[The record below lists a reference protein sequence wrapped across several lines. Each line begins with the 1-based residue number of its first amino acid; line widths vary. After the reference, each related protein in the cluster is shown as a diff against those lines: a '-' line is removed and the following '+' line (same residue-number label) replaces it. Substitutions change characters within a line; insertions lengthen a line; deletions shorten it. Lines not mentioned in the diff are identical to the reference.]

1 MMTKNSTCVCPMTS
15 DQISYGVAT
24 PLTITVRAL
33 RAQHEGAEMLVQLL
47 LENGEHQ
54 EQKSLVITTEQYCDF
69 NIARGPISEEV
80 YEQLEE
86 AAELCRA
93 LRSGESL
100 LSYGA
105 NSVQALTRKLVGKGY
120 SREVAAAAAERLAGY
135 GLIDEERDMKRE
147 VEKCLRRLWGS
158 KRISAHLW
166 SKGYAAETMQELPE
180 LLEDIDFSQNCAALI
195 QKHYGTV
202 PTDADEHRRMIA
214 SLSRYGYSIAEIREA
229 IRLLREQN

>member
-1 MMTKNSTCVCPMTS
+1 MTLEK
-15 DQISYGVAT
+15 ISYGT
-24 PLTITVRAL
+24 TNPLTITVRAL

-54 EQKSLVITTEQYCDF
+54 EQKSLVITTEQYCEF
-69 NIARGPISEEV
+69 NLTRGPITEEL
-80 YEQLEE
+80 YEQIEE

-120 SREVAAAAAERLAGY
+120 KREVAAQAAERLAGY
-135 GLIDEERDMKRE
+135 GLIDEERDMLRE
-147 VEKCLRRLWGS
+147 VEKCLRKLWGS

-166 SKGYAAETMQELPE
+166 SKGYATETMQGLST
-180 LLEDIDFSQNCAALI
+180 LLEDVDFSQNCAALI
-195 QKHYGTV
+195 KKHYGEV
-202 PTDADEHRRMIA
+202 PTDADENRRMIA
-214 SLSRYGYSIAEIREA
+214 SLSRYGYSIGEIREA
-229 IRLLREQN
+229 IRLLRE

>member
-1 MMTKNSTCVCPMTS
+1 MTG
-15 DQISYGVAT
+15 DQISYGIST

-54 EQKSLVITTEQYCDF
+54 EQKSLVITTEQYCEF
-69 NIARGPISEEV
+69 NLTRGPITEET

-105 NSVQALTRKLVGKGY
+105 NSVQALTRKLSGKGY
-120 SREVAAAAAERLAGY
+120 KREIAAIAAERLAGY
-135 GLIDEERDMKRE
+135 GLIDEERDMQRE
-147 VEKCLRRLWGS
+147 VEKCLRKLWGA

-166 SKGYAAETMQELPE
+166 SKGYASETMQGLSD
-180 LLEDIDFSQNCAALI
+180 LLENVDFSKNCAALI
-195 QKHYGTV
+195 QKHYGEV
-202 PTDADEHRRMIA
+202 PTDVDEHRRMIA
-214 SLSRYGYSIAEIREA
+214 SLSRYGYSIGEIREA
-229 IRLLREQN
+229 IRLLGE

>member
-1 MMTKNSTCVCPMTS
+1 MTVEH
-15 DQISYGVAT
+15 ISYGVT
-24 PLTITVRAL
+24 SPLSITIRAL

-54 EQKSLVITTEQYCDF
+54 EQKSLVITTEQYCNF
-69 NIARGPISEEV
+69 NLTRGPITEEV
-80 YEQLEE
+80 YEQIEE

-120 SREVAAAAAERLAGY
+120 GREIAAMAAERLAGY

-147 VEKCLRRLWGS
+147 VEKCLRKLWGS

-166 SKGYAAETMQELPE
+166 GKGYATETMQGLPE
-180 LLEDIDFSQNCAALI
+180 LFQEVDFSQNCALLI
-195 QKHYGTV
+195 QKHYGEV
-202 PTDADEHRRMIA
+202 PTDADEHRRMVA
-214 SLSRYGYSIAEIREA
+214 SLSRYGYSIGEIREA
-229 IRLLREQN
+229 IRLLKE

>member
-1 MMTKNSTCVCPMTS
+1 MTVE
-15 DQISYGVAT
+15 QISFGIAN
-24 PLTITVRAL
+24 PLTITIRAL

-54 EQKSLVITTEQYCDF
+54 EQKSLVITTEQYCAF
-69 NIARGPISEEV
+69 NLTRGPITEEL
-80 YEQLEE
+80 YEQIEE

-120 SREVAAAAAERLAGY
+120 NREVAAIAAERLAGY

-147 VEKCLRRLWGS
+147 VEKCLRKFWGS

-166 SKGYAAETMQELPE
+166 SKGYASETMQGLPE
-180 LLEDIDFSQNCAALI
+180 LLEDVDFPQNCAALI
-195 QKHYGTV
+195 KKHYGEV
-202 PTDADEHRRMIA
+202 PHDADEHRRMIA
-214 SLSRYGYSIAEIREA
+214 SLSRYGYSIGEIREA
-229 IRLLREQN
+229 IRLLQK

>member
-1 MMTKNSTCVCPMTS
+1 MTFE
-15 DQISYGVAT
+15 QISYGT
-24 PLTITVRAL
+24 SSPLTITVRAL

-54 EQKSLVITTEQYCDF
+54 EQKSLVITTEQYCEF
-69 NIARGPISEEV
+69 NLTRGPISEEL
-80 YEQLEE
+80 YEQIEE

-120 SREVAAAAAERLAGY
+120 NREVAAQAAERLAGY
-135 GLIDEERDMKRE
+135 GLIDEERDMQRE
-147 VEKCLRRLWGS
+147 VEKCLRKLWGS

-166 SKGYAAETMQELPE
+166 SKGYAAETMRGLSN
-180 LLEDIDFSQNCAALI
+180 LLVDIDFSENCAALI
-195 QKHYGTV
+195 KKHYGEI
-202 PTDADEHRRMIA
+202 PRDADEHRRMIA
-214 SLSRYGYSIAEIREA
+214 SLSRYGYSIGEIREA
-229 IRLLREQN
+229 IRLLK

>member
-1 MMTKNSTCVCPMTS
+1 MTS
-15 DQISYGVAT
+15 DQISYGVAS

-54 EQKSLVITTEQYCDF
+54 EQKSLVITTEQYCEF
-69 NIARGPISEEV
+69 KLTRGLISEEV

-105 NSVQALTRKLVGKGY
+105 NSVQALTRKLIGKGY
-120 SREVAAAAAERLAGY
+120 KREVAAQAAERLAIPQSDY
-135 GLIDEERDMKRE
+135 LQLHHNVQSKQLWLPDVQQQLRHIFLPD
-147 VEKCLRRLWGS
+147 LPRRL
-158 KRISAHLW
+158 
-166 SKGYAAETMQELPE
+166 
-180 LLEDIDFSQNCAALI
+180 
-195 QKHYGTV
+195 
-202 PTDADEHRRMIA
+202 
-214 SLSRYGYSIAEIREA
+214 
-229 IRLLREQN
+229 

>member
-1 MMTKNSTCVCPMTS
+1 MTIN
-15 DQISYGVAT
+15 QISYGVT
-24 PLTITVRAL
+24 SPLTITIRAL
-33 RAQHEGAEMLVQLL
+33 RAQHDGAEMLVQLL

-54 EQKSLVITTEQYCDF
+54 EQKSLVITTEQYCEF
-69 NIARGPISEEV
+69 NLMRGPITEEV
-80 YEQLEE
+80 YEKLEQ

-120 SREVAAAAAERLAGY
+120 QREVAVLAAERLADY

-147 VEKCLRRLWGS
+147 VEKCLRKLWGT
-158 KRISAHLW
+158 KRISTHLW
-166 SKGYAAETMQELPE
+166 SKGYASETMQGLSE
-180 LLEDIDFSQNCAALI
+180 LLEDVDFAQNCAALI
-195 QKHYGTV
+195 QKHYGEI

-214 SLSRYGYSIAEIREA
+214 SLSRYGYSIGEIREA
-229 IRLLREQN
+229 IRLLRE

>member
-1 MMTKNSTCVCPMTS
+1 MTLEK
-15 DQISYGVAT
+15 ISYGT
-24 PLTITVRAL
+24 TNPLTITVRAL

-54 EQKSLVITTEQYCDF
+54 EQKSLVITTEQYCEF
-69 NIARGPISEEV
+69 NLTRGPITEEL
-80 YEQLEE
+80 YEQIEE

-120 SREVAAAAAERLAGY
+120 KREVAAQAAERLAGY
-135 GLIDEERDMKRE
+135 GLIDEKRDMQRE
-147 VEKCLRRLWGS
+147 VEKCLRKLWGS

-166 SKGYAAETMQELPE
+166 SKGYATETMQGLST
-180 LLEDIDFSQNCAALI
+180 LLEDVDFSQNCAALI
-195 QKHYGTV
+195 KKHYGEV
-202 PTDADEHRRMIA
+202 PTDADENRRMIA
-214 SLSRYGYSIAEIREA
+214 SLSRYGYSIGEIREA
-229 IRLLREQN
+229 IRLLRE

>member
-1 MMTKNSTCVCPMTS
+1 MTI
-15 DQISYGVAT
+15 DQISFGVAN

-54 EQKSLVITTEQYCDF
+54 EQKSLVITTEQYCEF
-69 NIARGPISEEV
+69 NLTRGPITEET
-80 YEQLEE
+80 YERLEE
-86 AAELCRA
+86 AAELCHA

-105 NSVQALTRKLVGKGY
+105 NSVQTLTRKLVGKGY
-120 SREVAAAAAERLAGY
+120 KREVAAMAAERLAGY
-135 GLIDEERDMKRE
+135 GLINEERDMKSE
-147 VEKCLRRLWGS
+147 VEKCLRKLWGS

-166 SKGYAAETMQELPE
+166 SRGYATETMQGLSN
-180 LLEDIDFSQNCAALI
+180 LLADIDFAQNCAALI
-195 QKHYGTV
+195 QKHYGEV

-214 SLSRYGYSIAEIREA
+214 SLSRYGYSIGEIRDA
-229 IRLLREQN
+229 IRLLHE

>member
-54 EQKSLVITTEQYCDF
+54 EQKSLVITTEQYCEF

-120 SREVAAAAAERLAGY
+120 SREVAAVAAERLAGY

-147 VEKCLRRLWGS
+147 VEKCLRKLWGG

>member
-1 MMTKNSTCVCPMTS
+1 MTLEK
-15 DQISYGVAT
+15 ISYGT
-24 PLTITVRAL
+24 TNPLTITVRAL

-54 EQKSLVITTEQYCDF
+54 EQKSLVITTEQYCEF
-69 NIARGPISEEV
+69 NLTRGPISEEL
-80 YEQLEE
+80 YEQIEE

-120 SREVAAAAAERLAGY
+120 NREVAAQAAERLAGY
-135 GLIDEERDMKRE
+135 GLIDEERDMQRE
-147 VEKCLRRLWGS
+147 VEKCLRKLWGS

-166 SKGYAAETMQELPE
+166 SKGYAAETMQGLPT
-180 LLEDIDFSQNCAALI
+180 LLEDVDFSQNCAALI
-195 QKHYGTV
+195 KKHYGEV
-202 PTDADEHRRMIA
+202 PTDADENRRMIA
-214 SLSRYGYSIAEIREA
+214 SLSRYGYSIGEIRDA
-229 IRLLREQN
+229 IRLLWE

>member
-1 MMTKNSTCVCPMTS
+1 MTFE
-15 DQISYGVAT
+15 QISYGT
-24 PLTITVRAL
+24 SSPLTITVRAL

-54 EQKSLVITTEQYCDF
+54 EQKSLVITTEQYCEF
-69 NIARGPISEEV
+69 NLTRGPISEEL
-80 YEQLEE
+80 YEQIEE

-120 SREVAAAAAERLAGY
+120 NREVAAQAAERLAGY
-135 GLIDEERDMKRE
+135 GLIDEERDMQRE
-147 VEKCLRRLWGS
+147 VEKCLRKLWGS

-166 SKGYAAETMQELPE
+166 SKGYAAETMRGLSD
-180 LLEDIDFSQNCAALI
+180 LLVDIDFSENCAALI
-195 QKHYGTV
+195 KKHYGEV
-202 PTDADEHRRMIA
+202 PRDADEHRRMIA
-214 SLSRYGYSIAEIREA
+214 SLSRYGYSIGEIRDA
-229 IRLLREQN
+229 IRLLQS

>member
-1 MMTKNSTCVCPMTS
+1 MTINNPTAYCVTNPF
-15 DQISYGVAT
+15 
-24 PLTITVRAL
+24 TITIRAL

-69 NIARGPISEEV
+69 NLTRGPISEET
-80 YEQLEE
+80 YEKIEE

-105 NSVQALTRKLVGKGY
+105 NSVQALTRKLIGKGY
-120 SREVAAAAAERLAGY
+120 NREVAAQAAERLAGY
-135 GLIDEERDMKRE
+135 GLIDEERDMQRE
-147 VEKCLRRLWGS
+147 VEKCLRKLWGS

-166 SKGYAAETMQELPE
+166 SKGYATETMQVLPS
-180 LLEDIDFSQNCAALI
+180 LLADVDFSQNCAALI
-195 QKHYGTV
+195 KKHYGSV
-202 PTDADEHRRMIA
+202 PSDADDHRRMIA
-214 SLSRYGYSIAEIREA
+214 SLSRYGYSIGEIREA
-229 IRLLREQN
+229 IHSLKE

>member
-1 MMTKNSTCVCPMTS
+1 MTLEN
-15 DQISYGVAT
+15 ISYGIT
-24 PLTITVRAL
+24 SPLTITVRAL
-33 RAQHEGAEMLVQLL
+33 RVQHEGAEMLVQLL

-54 EQKSLVITTEQYCDF
+54 EQKSLVITTEQYCEF
-69 NIARGPISEEV
+69 NLTRGPITEEV
-80 YEQLEE
+80 YEKIEE

-120 SREVAAAAAERLAGY
+120 KRDVAAEAAERLAGY

-147 VEKCLRRLWGS
+147 VEKCLRKLWGS

-166 SKGYAAETMQELPE
+166 SKGYAAETMQGLSE
-180 LLEDIDFSQNCAALI
+180 LLAEVNFAQNCAALI
-195 QKHYGTV
+195 KKHYGEV

-214 SLSRYGYSIAEIREA
+214 SLSRYGYSIGEIREG
-229 IRLLREQN
+229 IRLLRE

>member
-1 MMTKNSTCVCPMTS
+1 MTLE
-15 DQISYGVAT
+15 QISYGTAT
-24 PLTITVRAL
+24 PLTITIRAL
-33 RAQHEGAEMLVQLL
+33 LAQHEGAEMLVQLL

-54 EQKSLVITTEQYCDF
+54 EQKSLVITTEQYCEF
-69 NIARGPISEEV
+69 NLTRGPISEET
-80 YEQLEE
+80 YERIEE

-120 SREVAAAAAERLAGY
+120 NREVAAQAAERLAGY

-147 VEKCLRRLWGS
+147 VEKCLRKLWGS

-166 SKGYAAETMQELPE
+166 SKGYAAETMRGLSE

-195 QKHYGTV
+195 KKHYGEV

-214 SLSRYGYSIAEIREA
+214 SLSRYGYSIGEIREA
-229 IRLLREQN
+229 IRHLHS

>member
-1 MMTKNSTCVCPMTS
+1 MTLEK
-15 DQISYGVAT
+15 ISYGT
-24 PLTITVRAL
+24 TNPLTITVRAL

-54 EQKSLVITTEQYCDF
+54 EQKSLVITTEQYCEF
-69 NIARGPISEEV
+69 NLTRGPISEEL
-80 YEQLEE
+80 YEQIEE

-120 SREVAAAAAERLAGY
+120 NREVAAQAAERLAGY
-135 GLIDEERDMKRE
+135 GLIDEERDMQRE
-147 VEKCLRRLWGS
+147 VEKCLRKLWGS

-166 SKGYAAETMQELPE
+166 SKGYAAETMQGLPT
-180 LLEDIDFSQNCAALI
+180 LLEDVDFSQNCAALI
-195 QKHYGTV
+195 KKHYGEV
-202 PTDADEHRRMIA
+202 PTDADENRRMIT
-214 SLSRYGYSIAEIREA
+214 SLSRYGYSIGEIRDA
-229 IRLLREQN
+229 IRLLRE

>member
-1 MMTKNSTCVCPMTS
+1 MTIEN
-15 DQISYGVAT
+15 ISYGVT
-24 PLTITVRAL
+24 SPLTITIRAL

-54 EQKSLVITTEQYCDF
+54 EQKSLVITTEQYCEF
-69 NIARGPISEEV
+69 NLTRGPIDEET
-80 YEQLEE
+80 YEKIEE

-105 NSVQALTRKLVGKGY
+105 NSVQALTRKLIGKGY
-120 SREVAAAAAERLAGY
+120 NREVAAQAAERLEGY
-135 GLIDEERDMKRE
+135 GLIDEERDMRRE
-147 VEKCLRRLWGS
+147 VEKCLRKLWGS

-166 SKGYAAETMQELPE
+166 SKGYAQETMHSLSD
-180 LLEDIDFSQNCAALI
+180 LLSEVDFSQNCATLI
-195 QKHYGTV
+195 KKHYGEV

-214 SLSRYGYSIAEIREA
+214 SLSRYGYSIGEIREA
-229 IRLLREQN
+229 IRLLCQ

>member
-1 MMTKNSTCVCPMTS
+1 MTV
-15 DQISYGVAT
+15 DQISFGVAN
-24 PLTITVRAL
+24 PLTITIRAL

-54 EQKSLVITTEQYCDF
+54 EQKSLVITTEQYCEF
-69 NIARGPISEEV
+69 NLTKGIIDEET
-80 YEQLEE
+80 YERIEE

-120 SREVAAAAAERLAGY
+120 RRDVAAQAAERLANY
-135 GLIDEERDMKRE
+135 GLIDEARDMERE
-147 VEKCLRRLWGS
+147 VEKCLRKLWGA

-166 SKGYAAETMQELPE
+166 GKGYAQETMQGLSD
-180 LLEDIDFSQNCAALI
+180 LLQDVDFSQNCAGLI
-195 QKHYGTV
+195 KKHYGEV
-202 PTDADEHRRMIA
+202 PIDADEHRRMIA
-214 SLSRYGYSIAEIREA
+214 SLSRYGYSIGEIREA
-229 IRLLREQN
+229 IRLLRQ

>member
-1 MMTKNSTCVCPMTS
+1 MTS
-15 DQISYGVAT
+15 EQISRGVAN
-24 PLTITVRAL
+24 PLSITVRAL

-54 EQKSLVITTEQYCDF
+54 EQKSLVITTEQYCEF
-69 NIARGPISEEV
+69 NLTRGPITEET

-105 NSVQALTRKLVGKGY
+105 NSVQALTRKLIGKGY
-120 SREVAAAAAERLAGY
+120 NREVAALAAERLAGY

-147 VEKCLRRLWGS
+147 VEKCLRKLWGT
-158 KRISAHLW
+158 KRIGAHLW
-166 SKGYAAETMQELPE
+166 SKGYAVQTMQGLAE
-180 LLEDIDFSQNCAALI
+180 LLAEVDFSANCAALI
-195 QKHYGTV
+195 QKHYGEV

-214 SLSRYGYSIAEIREA
+214 SLSRYGYSIGEIREA
-229 IRLLREQN
+229 IRLLRP

>member
-1 MMTKNSTCVCPMTS
+1 MTAE
-15 DQISYGVAT
+15 QISYGIAN
-24 PLTITVRAL
+24 PLTITIRAL

-54 EQKSLVITTEQYCDF
+54 EQKSLVITTEQYCEF
-69 NIARGPISEEV
+69 NLVRGPISEEV
-80 YEQLEE
+80 YERIEE

-120 SREVAAAAAERLAGY
+120 GREVAAMAAERLAGY

-147 VEKCLRRLWGS
+147 VEKCLRKLWGP

-166 SKGYAAETMQELPE
+166 SKGYATETMQGLPE
-180 LLEDIDFSQNCAALI
+180 LFQEVDFLQNCASLI
-195 QKHYGTV
+195 QKHYGEV
-202 PTDADEHRRMIA
+202 PSDADEHRRMVA
-214 SLSRYGYSIAEIREA
+214 SLSRYGYSIGEIREA
-229 IRLLREQN
+229 IRLLKE

>member
-1 MMTKNSTCVCPMTS
+1 MTG
-15 DQISYGVAT
+15 DQISYGISI

-54 EQKSLVITTEQYCDF
+54 EQKSLVITTEQYCEF
-69 NIARGPISEEV
+69 NLTRGPITEET

-105 NSVQALTRKLVGKGY
+105 NSVQALTRKLIGKGY
-120 SREVAAAAAERLAGY
+120 KREIAAIAAERLAGY
-135 GLIDEERDMKRE
+135 GLIDEERDMQRE
-147 VEKCLRRLWGS
+147 VEKCLRKLWGA

-166 SKGYAAETMQELPE
+166 SKGYASETMQGLSD
-180 LLEDIDFSQNCAALI
+180 LLENVDFSKNCAALI
-195 QKHYGTV
+195 QKHYGEA
-202 PTDADEHRRMIA
+202 PTDVDEHRRMIA
-214 SLSRYGYSIAEIREA
+214 SLSRYGYSIGEIREA
-229 IRLLREQN
+229 IRLLGE

>member
-1 MMTKNSTCVCPMTS
+1 MTFE
-15 DQISYGVAT
+15 QISYGTAT
-24 PLTITVRAL
+24 PLSITIRAL

-54 EQKSLVITTEQYCDF
+54 EQKSLVITTEQYCEF
-69 NIARGPISEEV
+69 NLTRGPISEET
-80 YEQLEE
+80 YERIEE

-120 SREVAAAAAERLAGY
+120 NREVAATAAERLAGY

-147 VEKCLRRLWGS
+147 VEKCLRKLWGS

-166 SKGYAAETMQELPE
+166 SKGYAAETMRGLSE

-195 QKHYGTV
+195 KKHYGEV

-214 SLSRYGYSIAEIREA
+214 SLSRYGYSIGEIREA
-229 IRLLREQN
+229 IRHLHS

>member
-1 MMTKNSTCVCPMTS
+1 MTFE
-15 DQISYGVAT
+15 QISYGTAS
-24 PLTITVRAL
+24 PLTITIRAL

-54 EQKSLVITTEQYCDF
+54 EQKSLVITTEQYCEF
-69 NIARGPISEEV
+69 NLMRGPISEET
-80 YEQLEE
+80 YEKIEE

-120 SREVAAAAAERLAGY
+120 NREVAATAAERLAGY

-147 VEKCLRRLWGS
+147 VEKCLRKLWGS

-166 SKGYAAETMQELPE
+166 SKGYAAETMRGLSD
-180 LLEDIDFSQNCAALI
+180 LLVDTDFSENCAALI
-195 QKHYGTV
+195 KKHYGEV

-214 SLSRYGYSIAEIREA
+214 SLSRYGYSIGEIREA
-229 IRLLREQN
+229 IRHLHE

>member
-1 MMTKNSTCVCPMTS
+1 MTLEK
-15 DQISYGVAT
+15 ISYGT
-24 PLTITVRAL
+24 TNPLTITVRAL

-54 EQKSLVITTEQYCDF
+54 EQKSLVITTEQYCEF
-69 NIARGPISEEV
+69 NLTRGPISEEL
-80 YEQLEE
+80 YEQIEE

-120 SREVAAAAAERLAGY
+120 NREVAAQAAERLAGY
-135 GLIDEERDMKRE
+135 GLIDEERDMQRE
-147 VEKCLRRLWGS
+147 VEKCLRKLWGG

-166 SKGYAAETMQELPE
+166 SKGYAAETMQGLPT
-180 LLEDIDFSQNCAALI
+180 LLEDVDFSQNCAALI
-195 QKHYGTV
+195 KKHYGEV
-202 PTDADEHRRMIA
+202 PTDADENRRMIA
-214 SLSRYGYSIAEIREA
+214 SLSRYGYSIGEIRDA
-229 IRLLREQN
+229 IRLLRE

>member
-1 MMTKNSTCVCPMTS
+1 MTINE
-15 DQISYGVAT
+15 ISYGVT
-24 PLTITVRAL
+24 SPLTITIRAL
-33 RAQHEGAEMLVQLL
+33 RAQHDGAEMLVQLL

-54 EQKSLVITTEQYCDF
+54 EQKSLVITTEQYCEF
-69 NIARGPISEEV
+69 NLTRGPISEET
-80 YEQLEE
+80 YEKIEE

-105 NSVQALTRKLVGKGY
+105 NSVQALTRKLIGKGY
-120 SREVAAAAAERLAGY
+120 GREVAAHAAERLAGY

-147 VEKCLRRLWGS
+147 VEKCLRKLWGA

-166 SKGYAAETMQELPE
+166 SKGYAAETMQGFSD
-180 LLEDIDFSQNCAALI
+180 LLTDVDFAQSCAALI
-195 QKHYGTV
+195 QKHYGEI

-214 SLSRYGYSIAEIREA
+214 SLSRYGYSIGEIREA
-229 IRLLREQN
+229 IRLLRQ

>member
-1 MMTKNSTCVCPMTS
+1 MTS
-15 DQISYGVAT
+15 EQISRGVAN
-24 PLTITVRAL
+24 PLSITVRAL

-54 EQKSLVITTEQYCDF
+54 EQKSLVITTEQYCEF
-69 NIARGPISEEV
+69 NLTRGPITEET

-105 NSVQALTRKLVGKGY
+105 NSVQALTRKLIGKGY
-120 SREVAAAAAERLAGY
+120 NREVAALAAERLAGY

-147 VEKCLRRLWGS
+147 VEKCLRKLWGT
-158 KRISAHLW
+158 KRIGAHLW
-166 SKGYAAETMQELPE
+166 SKGYAAQTMQGLAE
-180 LLEDIDFSQNCAALI
+180 LLAEVDFSANCAALI
-195 QKHYGTV
+195 QKHYGEV

-214 SLSRYGYSIAEIREA
+214 SLSRYGYSIGEIREA
-229 IRLLREQN
+229 IRLLRP

>member
-1 MMTKNSTCVCPMTS
+1 MTFE
-15 DQISYGVAT
+15 QISYGTAT
-24 PLTITVRAL
+24 PLTITIRAL

-54 EQKSLVITTEQYCDF
+54 EQKSLVITTEQYCEF
-69 NIARGPISEEV
+69 NLTRGPISEET
-80 YEQLEE
+80 YERIEE

-120 SREVAAAAAERLAGY
+120 NREVAATAAERLAGY

-147 VEKCLRRLWGS
+147 VEKCLRKLWGS

-166 SKGYAAETMQELPE
+166 SKGYAAETMRGLSD

-195 QKHYGTV
+195 KKHYGEV

-214 SLSRYGYSIAEIREA
+214 SLSRYGYSIGEIREA
-229 IRLLREQN
+229 IRHLHS

>member
-1 MMTKNSTCVCPMTS
+1 MTS
-15 DQISYGVAT
+15 DQISYGVIN
-24 PLTITVRAL
+24 PLTITIRAL

-54 EQKSLVITTEQYCDF
+54 EQKSLVITTEQYCEF
-69 NIARGPISEEV
+69 NLTRGPINEET
-80 YEQLEE
+80 YEKIEE

-120 SREVAAAAAERLAGY
+120 KREVAAAAAERLAGY

-147 VEKCLRRLWGS
+147 VEKCLRKLWGS

-166 SKGYAAETMQELPE
+166 NKGYAPETMQGLSE
-180 LLEDIDFSQNCAALI
+180 LLDDIDFSQHCAVLI
-195 QKHYGTV
+195 QKHYGEV
-202 PTDADEHRRMIA
+202 PTDVDEHRRMIA
-214 SLSRYGYSIAEIREA
+214 SLSRYGYSIGEIREA
-229 IRLLREQN
+229 IRLLREQK

>member
-1 MMTKNSTCVCPMTS
+1 MTLEK
-15 DQISYGVAT
+15 ISYGT
-24 PLTITVRAL
+24 TNPLTITVRAL

-54 EQKSLVITTEQYCDF
+54 EQKSLVITTEQYCEF
-69 NIARGPISEEV
+69 NLTRGPISEEL
-80 YEQLEE
+80 YEQIEE

-120 SREVAAAAAERLAGY
+120 NREVAAQAAERLAGY
-135 GLIDEERDMKRE
+135 GLIDEERDMQRE
-147 VEKCLRRLWGS
+147 VEKCLRKLWGS

-166 SKGYAAETMQELPE
+166 SKGYAAETMQGLPT
-180 LLEDIDFSQNCAALI
+180 LLEDVDFSQNCAALI
-195 QKHYGTV
+195 KKHYGEV
-202 PTDADEHRRMIA
+202 PTDTDENRRMIA
-214 SLSRYGYSIAEIREA
+214 SLSRYGYSIGEIRDA
-229 IRLLREQN
+229 IRLLRE

>member
-1 MMTKNSTCVCPMTS
+1 MTLEK
-15 DQISYGVAT
+15 ISYGT
-24 PLTITVRAL
+24 TNPLTITVRAL

-54 EQKSLVITTEQYCDF
+54 EQKSLVITTEQYCEF
-69 NIARGPISEEV
+69 NLTRGQISEEL
-80 YEQLEE
+80 YEQIEE

-120 SREVAAAAAERLAGY
+120 NREVAAQAAERLAGY
-135 GLIDEERDMKRE
+135 GLIDEERDMQRE
-147 VEKCLRRLWGS
+147 VEKCLRKLWGS

-166 SKGYAAETMQELPE
+166 SKGYAAETMQGLPT
-180 LLEDIDFSQNCAALI
+180 LLEDVDFSQNCAALI
-195 QKHYGTV
+195 KKHYGEV
-202 PTDADEHRRMIA
+202 PTDADENRRMIA
-214 SLSRYGYSIAEIREA
+214 SLSRYGYSIGEIRDA
-229 IRLLREQN
+229 IRLLRE

>member
-1 MMTKNSTCVCPMTS
+1 MTLE
-15 DQISYGVAT
+15 QISYGT
-24 PLTITVRAL
+24 TNPLTITVRAL

-54 EQKSLVITTEQYCDF
+54 EQKSLVITTEQYCEF
-69 NIARGPISEEV
+69 NLTRGPISEEL
-80 YEQLEE
+80 YEQIEE

-120 SREVAAAAAERLAGY
+120 NREVAAQAAERLAGY
-135 GLIDEERDMKRE
+135 GLIDEERDMQRE
-147 VEKCLRRLWGS
+147 VEKCLRKLWGS

-166 SKGYAAETMQELPE
+166 SKGYAAETMQGLPT
-180 LLEDIDFSQNCAALI
+180 LLEDVDFSQNCAALI
-195 QKHYGTV
+195 KKHYGEV
-202 PTDADEHRRMIA
+202 PTDADENRRMIA
-214 SLSRYGYSIAEIREA
+214 SLSRYGYSIGEIRDA
-229 IRLLREQN
+229 IRLLRE

>member
-1 MMTKNSTCVCPMTS
+1 MTLEK
-15 DQISYGVAT
+15 ISYGT
-24 PLTITVRAL
+24 TNPLTITVRAL

-54 EQKSLVITTEQYCDF
+54 EQKSLVITTEQYCEF
-69 NIARGPISEEV
+69 NLTRGPITEEL
-80 YEQLEE
+80 YEQIEE

-120 SREVAAAAAERLAGY
+120 KREVAAQAAERLAGY
-135 GLIDEERDMKRE
+135 GLIDEERDMQRE
-147 VEKCLRRLWGS
+147 VEKCLRKLWGS

-166 SKGYAAETMQELPE
+166 SKGYATETMQGLST
-180 LLEDIDFSQNCAALI
+180 LLEDVDFSQNCAALI
-195 QKHYGTV
+195 KKHYGEV
-202 PTDADEHRRMIA
+202 PTDADENRRMIA
-214 SLSRYGYSIAEIREA
+214 SLSRYGYSIGEIREA
-229 IRLLREQN
+229 IRLLRE